1 MLLLGVLTV
10 IILYYA
16 RPFLVP
22 LTFGILFAMLMV
34 PVSNKLENWGLGRK
48 TATFVCILII
58 LLGVGGIV
66 AIISAQATSFSK
78 DLPQIQLKVQQLIDT
93 VQHWIQSQFGVS
105 PEKQLHF
112 MKQQV
117 AKFSNSANAFATT
130 FLAAAFSILGGFVLM
145 LLYFFFLMW
154 KREKYEA
161 FFLRLTSNERQ
172 NEVKHEL
179 REITKV
185 ASQYLVGR
193 LISMFFLITV
203 YAIGF
208 SIIGLKNAVLVSF
221 IAVLPTII
229 PYIGA
234 YIGGIFPIIMA
245 LITGSTSTVIP
256 VIILLMAAQTID
268 NNIIEPLAEGES
280 LNISPI
286 ITIIALVVGHLLW
299 GVAGMVL
306 FVPLF
311 AIVRIICEHVPALN
325 PYGFLLA
332 NDVEDSEWM
341 GKVKKWLKDRKK

>member
-10 IILYYA
+10 IILYYG
-16 RPFLVP
+16 RSFLVP
-22 LTFGILFAMLMV
+22 LTFGILFSMLMV
-34 PVSNKLENWGLGRK
+34 PVSNRLERWGLGRK
-48 TATFVCILII
+48 SATLVCILII
-58 LLGVGGIV
+58 LLCVAGIV
-66 AIISAQATSFSK
+66 ALISMQATSFSE
-78 DLPQIQLKVQQLIDT
+78 DLPQIQQKVQQLIDS
-93 VQHWIQSQFGVS
+93 VQHWVQSQFGVT
-105 PEKQLHF
+105 PEKQLQF

-117 AKFSNSANAFATT
+117 AKFSQSANTFATT
-130 FLAAAFSILGGFVLM
+130 FLAGTFSILGGFVLM

-161 FFLRLTSNERQ
+161 FFLRLSPNEGQ
-172 NEVKHEL
+172 GEVKREL

-185 ASQYLVGR
+185 SSRYLIGR
-193 LISMFFLITV
+193 LISMFFLITI

-208 SIIGLKNAVLVSF
+208 SIVGLKNAILVSF

-234 YIGGIFPIIMA
+234 YIGGLFPIVMA
-245 LITGSTSTVIP
+245 LVTGSTGTVLP
-256 VIILLMAAQTID
+256 VIGILVVAQTID

-286 ITIIALVVGHLLW
+286 ITIIALVLGHLLW
-299 GVAGMVL
+299 GIAGMVL
-306 FVPLF
+306 FVPMF
-311 AIVRIICEHVPALN
+311 AILRIICQHVPALN

-341 GKVKKWLKDRKK
+341 KKVKQWFKKKKA